1 METVPRVRRA
11 VRAAVRDVEPER
23 FRSAVYDALD
33 DGPVAPGLLTVRCAR
48 AVASDVAVESVA
60 ERAAGVQLV
69 YEGLRL
75 TRTLAREEP
84 WASNGTVDGEG
95 SDDATVEGVAADG
108 AALDGAASGA
118 TGNDRTGAGG
128 AANGPARTGTITG
141 ADGRTDRETAD
152 VAVLVADV
160 LVARGFSVL
169 ARTAAAGRA
178 VETVRAFGRDRTL
191 ARSVADPGPLDG
203 SLEADVF
210 VLAAVAGTSA
220 AGGDAPDALR
230 EYVADLGR
238 SYAGERP
245 AAEDLFT
252 ADVETSL
259 ESLSPSRAGAIGGS
273 VRPPADR

>member
-1 METVPRVRRA
+1 METVLRVRRA

-23 FRSAVYDALD
+23 FRSAVHDALD

-48 AVASDVAVESVA
+48 AVASDLAVESVA

-84 WASNGTVDGEG
+84 WASNGTVDG

-118 TGNDRTGAGG
+118 TGGDGTGAGG
-128 AANGPARTGTITG
+128 AADGPAHTGTITG
-141 ADGRTDRETAD
+141 ADRRIDRETAD

-259 ESLSPSRAGAIGGS
+259 ESLSPSRAGAVGGS
-273 VRPPADR
+273 VCPPADR